1 MDGVLVSSDKVDAR
15 INFVWGNVGEGLKKL
30 DEIRMLCLAQQNP
43 NHSLSVIT
51 NIEIEKLIKEIFE
64 SPNEIG
70 FFTTEIKNKIV
81 ELNKKD
87 VTFREISK
95 FFKQSQ
101 DMLSIGSTITGNIQ
115 SQKLPMRYKYPK
127 ESDI

>member
-1 MDGVLVSSDKVDAR
+1 MDGVLVSSDKVDAS

-30 DEIRMLCLAQQNP
+30 DEIRMLCLAEQNP

-70 FFTTEIKNKIV
+70 FFTNEIKNKIV

-87 VTFREISK
+87 VTFREIAK
-95 FFKQSQ
+95 FFKQTN

-115 SQKLPMRYKYPK
+115 SQKLPMRYEYPEENK
-127 ESDI
+127 I